1 MKRYFLFL
9 LFATAVFSSAVVVQ
23 ATSVP
28 SPISYWNFNDENAVN
43 GGVITDSAGQYT
55 AQNKNGSWI
64 SNGFS
69 GGAINF
75 RCSNGTYGMISNSL
89 PPLSNFSVLYRLK
102 LGAFGSQTLNS
113 SFGFN
118 VSLQQSGD
126 GMNDSINVLGD
137 GMSGSGIT
145 KQFSSNGTW
154 EHLAFVYNNDGY
166 YYYRNG
172 VFTAYTAGLGRSFP
186 SGQWTFGA
194 AGVCNTDIQ
203 MDEIK
208 IYNTALTPNQVAEE
222 YNYNKLKCN
231 ADVWQCEDWG
241 ACSVNGSQAR
251 SCNKIFECEFT
262 EDPPPPTS
270 QSCTYTPPQ
279 PIPPPPVYQPPQPSC
294 TADTWSCGDWNVCS
308 LSGIQNR
315 SCRKTFDCSSVESAP
330 PAVDQSC
337 ESPNKP
343 TQQLPQVP
351 QSSDEISNQ
360 DS

>member
-23 ATSVP
+23 ASSVP

-145 KQFSSNGTW
+145 KQFSSNGI
-154 EHLAFVYNNDGY
+154 FS
-166 YYYRNG
+166 
-172 VFTAYTAGLGRSFP
+172 AYAGCLGRSFP

-222 YNYNKLKCN
+222 YNYNKLK
-231 ADVWQCEDWG
+231 
-241 ACSVNGSQAR
+241 
-251 SCNKIFECEFT
+251 
-262 EDPPPPTS
+262 
-270 QSCTYTPPQ
+270 
-279 PIPPPPVYQPPQPSC
+279 
-294 TADTWSCGDWNVCS
+294 
-308 LSGIQNR
+308 
-315 SCRKTFDCSSVESAP
+315 
-330 PAVDQSC
+330 
-337 ESPNKP
+337 
-343 TQQLPQVP
+343 
-351 QSSDEISNQ
+351 
-360 DS
+360 